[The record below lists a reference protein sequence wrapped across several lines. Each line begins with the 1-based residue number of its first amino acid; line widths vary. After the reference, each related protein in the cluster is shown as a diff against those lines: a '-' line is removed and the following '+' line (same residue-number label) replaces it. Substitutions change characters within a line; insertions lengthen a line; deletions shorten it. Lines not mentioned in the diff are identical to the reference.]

1 VASTGLKKACLEPH
15 QGCLRERSPQSRQFF
30 SCHHAIICTL
40 IAQDLILLRDPQPAM
55 PIKYFPASDVKLLT
69 DQLIQALG
77 FVHIPKDRVICVRS
91 VGSKSR
97 GVIARVHSFPRVWQR
112 GLSMKSH
119 YAIEVISER
128 FDNLSATERE
138 KVIIHELLHI
148 PRSFGGGFRHHKGW
162 VTKRRVDQLHAA
174 LAACRLTASS
184 NG

>member
-1 VASTGLKKACLEPH
+1 
-15 QGCLRERSPQSRQFF
+15 
-30 SCHHAIICTL
+30 
-40 IAQDLILLRDPQPAM
+40 M

-91 VGSKSR
+91 VGSKTR
-97 GVIARVHSFPRVWQR
+97 GAIARVHSFPRVWQH
-112 GLSMKSH
+112 GLGIKSH

-128 FDNLSATERE
+128 FDDLSATERE

-148 PRSFGGGFRHHKGW
+148 PRSFGGGFRHHRDW
-162 VTKRRVDQLHAA
+162 VTKRRVDQLHASLGA
-174 LAACRLTASS
+174 DRTNTSS

>member
-1 VASTGLKKACLEPH
+1 
-15 QGCLRERSPQSRQFF
+15 
-30 SCHHAIICTL
+30 
-40 IAQDLILLRDPQPAM
+40 M

-112 GLSMKSH
+112 SLGMKSH
-119 YAIEVISER
+119 YTIEVISER
-128 FDNLSATERE
+128 FDDLSTTDKE

-148 PRSFGGGFRHHKGW
+148 PRSFGGGFRHHRDW
-162 VTKRRVDQLHAA
+162 VTKRRVDRLHAA
-174 LAACRLTASS
+174 VVADRTNDSS